1 MRLIVLFL
9 ILLASPVLA
18 QGRQVA
24 AIEAREGA
32 FRVTMADGSVREREA
47 LAGMVLVY
55 AGGGQRIR
63 MRIAGIRPDPG
74 DATGKRLLHDFRDDA
89 TGEPVCQAAP
99 DGTREGFPIA
109 GRADAAGM
117 LHAAEPGA
125 FEIVCTAGAQGK
137 CVRFGYAPWLAQ
149 ADGRPM
155 LELYNACIRMV
166 RADYCGT
173 GEATTR
179 DGMNID
185 LYDIH
190 ETQTPELAPEQSFE
204 AAWGPEGAVCVAH
217 VRVKENTSLERLAAT
232 CPRLA
237 GKLGPACTEASA
249 RAAGAR
255 LFNRSAP

>member
-1 MRLIVLFL
+1 MRFL
-9 ILLASPVLA
+9 ILALVLFAGPVLA
-18 QGRQVA
+18 QGRQVT
-24 AIEAREGA
+24 AIEARDGA
-32 FRVTMADGSVREREA
+32 FRVTLADGGVREREA
-47 LAGMVLVY
+47 LTGMVLVY
-55 AGGGQRIR
+55 AGGERRIR
-63 MRIAGIRPDPG
+63 VRVAGIRPDPTDPAG
-74 DATGKRLLHDFRDDA
+74 RRLLHDFRDDA
-89 TGEPVCQAAP
+89 TGEPFCQAAP

-117 LHAAEPGA
+117 LFAAEPGA

-137 CVRFGYAPWLAQ
+137 CVRFGYAPWLVQ
-149 ADGRPM
+149 PDGRPM
-155 LELYNACIRMV
+155 TELYNACIRMV
-166 RADYCGT
+166 RADYCGM

-204 AAWGPEGAVCVAH
+204 AAWGPGGAVCVAH
-217 VRVKENTSLERLAAT
+217 VRVKENTSLERLAKT
-232 CPRLA
+232 CPRLV
-237 GKLGPACTEASA
+237 GKLGPACTEAAA